1 MTFMCGYDSS
11 RLRALRVIYFCARLV
26 EINFKKIQND
36 HDCWFKVFLQ
46 SSPVAKETNE
56 KYLDIRESLKL

>member
-36 HDCWFKVFLQ
+36 HDC
-46 SSPVAKETNE
+46 
-56 KYLDIRESLKL
+56 